1 MGKLW
6 TQVCFLGALVV
17 CSTGRQ
23 QDSSLPPQTTAR
35 PAADKLAHYQGSV
48 NRSTSALVP
57 SEPSSAASSLSS
69 PSSSQSHASASPP
82 DRTPT
87 PSTNPSS
94 PGPDLASDPA
104 AVSLTSAKEGVFGHT
119 TTTPVS
125 QSQGT
130 GTAKATATTT
140 AKTDVMH
147 SSWGYILLLLMILL
161 IIGLCVI
168 LFTLRRNSR
177 IYSFD
182 FQRPGHATHSSLTVS
197 EQPGTFEAV
206 RLDDLDC
213 HVPSNHGISDD
224 LSPSAVTNGTA
235 LQPREKGSDGDKAR
249 DGDLVD
255 CQMDLDAL
263 PTNGINLSLDI
274 DLNDK
279 KSNQSSGTNL
289 FSDTKEDEQHNGNNN
304 NPSPRSSEPF
314 VDVSLDDPVWEGRP
328 LSSVLPFSPFSLI
341 SSSSPNLH

>member
-147 SSWGYILLLLMILL
+147 SSW
-161 IIGLCVI
+161 
-168 LFTLRRNSR
+168 
-177 IYSFD
+177 
-182 FQRPGHATHSSLTVS
+182 
-197 EQPGTFEAV
+197 
-206 RLDDLDC
+206 DC